1 MPRLLFFLF
10 LFLLPLLTALPSSA
24 QQQQQ
29 PPAVEVK
36 AALTPAQARPNQNIA
51 YTVTV
56 SGATPE
62 ALPELRLPLQIQQV
76 SAVSTSQQFQMING
90 VTSSKVVFT
99 WALVGTEPGDFV
111 IPAQTVNVGGQTV
124 QTNEVQFKVVQGQ
137 AAPQGSTPGQ
147 PNAEEAFLQL
157 EVGKTEIYQG
167 ELVPLSASLYVP
179 RQMGLRRFGLI
190 DINKDDFAIQRFPQ
204 QAEQSQEVV
213 GNIGFNVFTFR
224 STISA
229 LRTGDLQ
236 IGPASQELLVE
247 IMNQDAFN
255 RSPFGG
261 FPFAEPQKLI
271 AQSRQIPVKV
281 IPLPSEGKPAG
292 FSGAVGD
299 FTLTATASPTEG
311 LKVGDPISVEL
322 SITGAGNFDALTE
335 PKLSQPADWKTY
347 PARRFNAEGQLDP
360 VLQPTVERTV
370 NYSTVIVPQ
379 KAHTLVPPYEI
390 SFFSPSQKKY
400 VVLQTPPI
408 PLKIEAPAPVATK
421 PDGTPADTVIGADTP
436 PPAIAP
442 RAELADILTELPAT
456 ATWMQ
461 RQSTPPLMRQP
472 LFWAAQALP
481 VLALAFAFIGR
492 ASARQRAR
500 LAAGPAGQ
508 IRQAWA
514 ALNAA
519 SLPDQEFLRR
529 ASQFLLTAAGPDTQD
544 RPEFAALLKRYADHN
559 FAGPTRPAAP
569 LSAQE
574 RSDIL
579 RHLEPLKADSL
590 ARAAT
595 VPAKVLVAL
604 AFFLSLSA
612 LSAQDPAATYAKAH
626 EAFAKGKFK
635 DAQYHAESLVKDP
648 ASANLSPELF
658 ELIGH
663 ARFRAGD
670 LGRAALWYRRAEFF
684 TPRDPELRQNLRL
697 LDERLRFLAYQPA
710 SPLHEWSLKLS
721 QNQWT
726 LIAAAGF
733 WLLVLPLA
741 WMVLTPRLRGLA
753 SSVSTVGIV
762 LLIIG
767 LTFLIV
773 RPTPEERTHQI
784 ALVTAKD
791 IRAHT
796 AAATTAGS
804 VIDLPPGSATRLLE
818 VRGAWTYCE
827 IPYQPE
833 PLRGWVENTALTPL
847 WPYDPAL
854 IP

>member
-1 MPRLLFFLF
+1 MPRFF
-10 LFLLPLLTALPSSA
+10 LFLLPLLTALTLHA
-24 QQQQQ
+24 QQ
-29 PPAVEVK
+29 PTPAAVEIK
-36 AALTPAQARPNQNIA
+36 AAIAPAQARPNQNVA
-51 YTVTV
+51 YSITV
-56 SGATPE
+56 SGAAPE

-111 IPAQTVNVGGQTV
+111 IPAQSVTVGGQTV

-137 AAPQGSTPGQ
+137 AGPQSGTPGQ

-167 ELVPLSASLYVP
+167 ELVPLSASLFVP

-224 STISA
+224 STLSA
-229 LRTGDLQ
+229 LRTGDLK

-261 FPFAEPQKLI
+261 FPFAEPQKII
-271 AQSRQIPVKV
+271 AKSAQIPVKV
-281 IPLPSEGKPAG
+281 IPLPTEGKPAG
-292 FSGAVGD
+292 FSGAVGE
-299 FTLTATASPTEG
+299 FTLTASASPTEG

-322 SITGAGNFDALTE
+322 SVSGSGNFDALTE
-335 PKLSQPADWKTY
+335 PKLSQPDGWKIY
-347 PARRFNAEGQLDP
+347 PARRFNAEGQIDP

-370 NYSTVIVPQ
+370 NYSTVVVPQ
-379 KAHTLVPPYEI
+379 KAHTLLPSYEI
-390 SFFSPSQKKY
+390 SFFNPTEKKY

-408 PLKIEAPAPVATK
+408 PLKIEAPPPVAAK
-421 PDGTPADTVIGADTP
+421 PDGSPADSTVTGDAP
-436 PPAIAP
+436 PPAVAP

-456 ATWMQ
+456 ATWIQ
-461 RQSTPPLMRQP
+461 PKSSVPLLRQP
-472 LFWAAQALP
+472 VFWAAQSVPLLTL
-481 VLALAFAFIGR
+481 VLAFMGR
-492 ASARQRAR
+492 AAVRRQAR

-514 ALNAA
+514 ALQEG

-559 FAGPTRPAAP
+559 FAGPATPAAP
-569 LSAQE
+569 LTSNE
-574 RSDIL
+574 RREIL
-579 RHLEPLKADSL
+579 RHLESLKTDSL
-590 ARAAT
+590 TRAT
-595 VPAKVLVAL
+595 TFPAKAL
-604 AFFLSLSA
+604 AMITLL
-612 LSAQDPAATYAKAH
+612 LGTGTVSAQDSAATYAKAH
-626 EAFAKGKFK
+626 EAFARGKFK

-648 ASANLSPELF
+648 ATASISPELF
-658 ELIGH
+658 QLIGH

-684 TPRDPELRQNLRL
+684 SPRDPELRQNLRL
-697 LDERLRFLAYQPA
+697 LDERLRFLTGQPA
-710 SPLHEWSLKLS
+710 SPLHEWSLRYS
-721 QNQWT
+721 QDQWT
-726 LIAAAGF
+726 LLAAAGF
-733 WLLVLPLA
+733 WLLVVPLA

-753 SSVSTVGIV
+753 SSVSALGTV
-762 LLIIG
+762 LLIVG
-767 LTFLIV
+767 VTFLIV
-773 RPTPEERTHQI
+773 RPAPEERVKDI

-796 AAATTAGS
+796 AAATTAGG
-804 VIDLPPGSATRLLE
+804 VIDLPPGSSTRILE

-833 PLRGWVENTALTPL
+833 PLRGWVENSALTPL